1 MPESKHG
8 YVLNALTC
16 RFAPR
21 QDSNLHL
28 TD

>member
-1 MPESKHG
+1 LPESKHG
-8 YVLNALTC
+8 HMLNALTGLL
-16 RFAPR
+16 PR